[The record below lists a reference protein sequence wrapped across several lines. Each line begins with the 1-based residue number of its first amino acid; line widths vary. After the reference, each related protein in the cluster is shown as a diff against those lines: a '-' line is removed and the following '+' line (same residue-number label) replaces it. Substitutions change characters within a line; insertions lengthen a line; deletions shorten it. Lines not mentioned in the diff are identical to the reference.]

1 MHTTLQHTILVLS
14 LALTVSASADAAV
27 NSQHRAV
34 DALLSPLE
42 HPDRPGCAVGV
53 MQNGRLDYQNAFG
66 LANLE
71 HGIRIDPASTVF
83 NIASMSKQFTAAAVL
98 LLEQEGKLS
107 LEDDVRRH
115 LPEMPHFGHKITI
128 RQLLHHT
135 SGLRDYAGM
144 MMIGERNPVDYT
156 DNKAIMDFLQR
167 QRGLDFVPGSEHG
180 YSNTGYFL
188 LARIIEKVSGK
199 DYPTFVRER
208 LFQPLAMSNSTVP
221 AELGSLL
228 PHRAS
233 GYVPAGPGSYMT
245 AQSGWTENGARG
257 VYTTLADLARWDA
270 NFGAPKV
277 GGKELIADLLE
288 PGRLDD
294 GTRIDYAGGLR
305 IGMYRGA
312 ATIEHGG
319 ADQGF
324 RSGMLRFPDKGISVA
339 VLCNDMGAD
348 PYGLA
353 HKVADIYL
361 EGQLGPAKAGAAQ
374 PAKALIQPDA
384 EKLTGSYWS
393 RERGLV
399 RQVRWE
405 QGQLWYV
412 RSSRSRSALVP
423 VGPGRFQLDMPGG
436 KTEFVFVRS
445 DEGVHLRMLSPFDKA
460 IEFEAV
466 KPPAWIPATDYAG
479 SFASKEYET
488 RWLIS
493 VKDGGINVRG
503 WRDPDEDAR
512 PLTPLSADVFSDG
525 GQVVRFVRDSAG
537 HVVALRVDSSRS
549 RNIVFEKA
557 SG

>member
-1 MHTTLQHTILVLS
+1 MHTPLRYAI
-14 LALTVSASADAAV
+14 LALGVTLGFNAAAA
-27 NSQHRAV
+27 NLHHRAI
-34 DALLSPLE
+34 DALLNPLT

-53 MQNGRLDYQNAFG
+53 MQNGRLDYQKAYG

-71 HGIRIDPASTVF
+71 HGIPIDPVGTVF

-107 LEDDVRRH
+107 LDDDVRRH
-115 LPEMPHFGHKITI
+115 LPELPDFGHKITI
-128 RQLLHHT
+128 KQLLHHT

-144 MMIGERNPVDYT
+144 MMIGERNPADYT

-167 QRGLDFVPGSEHG
+167 QRGLDFVPGSEYG

-199 DYPTFVRER
+199 DYPTFVRGR
-208 LFQPLAMSNSTVP
+208 LFEPLAMRNSTVP

-233 GYVPAGPGSYMT
+233 GYVPAGPDSYMT
-245 AQSGWTENGARG
+245 ALSGWTENGARG

-270 NFGAPKV
+270 NFAAPKV
-277 GGKELIADLLE
+277 GGKAFIANLLE
-288 PGRLDD
+288 PGRLDE
-294 GTRIDYAGGLR
+294 GTRIDYAGGLH

-312 ATIEHGG
+312 AMIEHGG

-324 RSGMLRFPDKGISVA
+324 RSEMLRFPDKGISVA

-348 PYGLA
+348 PEGLA
-353 HKVADIYL
+353 YKVADIYL
-361 EGQLGPAKAGAAQ
+361 EGKLGPAKAGEAQ
-374 PAKALIQPDA
+374 QANAPLQPNADQLA
-384 EKLTGSYWS
+384 GSYWS

-405 QGQLWYV
+405 RGQLWYV

-423 VGPGRFQLDMPGG
+423 VGPGRFRLDMPGS
-436 KTEFVFVRS
+436 KTELVFFQS
-445 DEGVHLRMLSPFDKA
+445 DEGLHLRMLSPFDKA

-466 KPPAWIPATDYAG
+466 KPPASIPATDYAG
-479 SFASKEYET
+479 SFVSKEYET

-512 PLTPLSADVFSDG
+512 PMTPLSADAFSDG
-525 GQVVRFVRDSAG
+525 GQVVRFVRDGAG
-537 HVVALRVDSSRS
+537 HVVELRVDTSRS

-557 SG
+557 PDR